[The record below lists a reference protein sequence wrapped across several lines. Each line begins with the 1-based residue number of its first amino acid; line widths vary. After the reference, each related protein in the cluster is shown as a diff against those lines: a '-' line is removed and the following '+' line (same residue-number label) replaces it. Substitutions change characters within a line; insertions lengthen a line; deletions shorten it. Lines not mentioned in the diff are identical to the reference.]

1 MRNNQAVEKV
11 INEARDKLIK
21 LYSPVAIYIFGSYA
35 WGHPDEYSDLDF
47 LIVVE
52 KIGNRYTD
60 LVAGHR
66 ALALLDLPKDI
77 LLLTQEEF
85 DQDAKDISTIPYKVM
100 RKGKQIYAKA

>member
-1 MRNNQAVEKV
+1 MYNKQAVEVV
-11 INEARDKLIK
+11 ISEAKDKLIK
-21 LYSPVAIYIFGSYA
+21 LYNPVAIYLFGSYA

-52 KIGNRYTD
+52 KIADRYND

-66 ALALLDLPKDI
+66 ALALLEIPKDI
-77 LLLTQEEF
+77 LLLTRQEFE
-85 DQDAKDISTIPYKVM
+85 QDAKDISTIPYKVM